1 MPILRSDQEWAE
13 YLHTHPEAHILQTP
27 AWGKFKQS
35 FGWHP
40 AYVVCESCGA
50 QVLFRKLP
58 LGLSIG
64 YIPKGPLGHS
74 WEKLVPDLDRL
85 CRKMHAIH
93 LVIEPDLWELTPQA
107 DIFYHLEGFH
117 FEEHTIQPRRTIKID
132 LLDDEEQILAGM
144 KQKTRYN
151 IRLAEKK
158 DIQVRE
164 SHDLDTFYELMQAT
178 AKRDGFS
185 VHHPSYY
192 KEAYSLFSPL
202 GQCVLLEATYQDQ
215 PLAALMAFACGDRAW
230 YFYGASTEKERQ
242 RMPTYLLQWEAM
254 RWAKARGC
262 ATYDLWGVPDHDEA
276 YLEEHFQERSNGLWG
291 VYRFKRGFG
300 GRLVRSVPA
309 AVKVYHPL
317 LYLLYAWYNS
327 RRSASQAQV

>member
-117 FEEHTIQPRRTIKID
+117 FEEHTIQPRHPGQGITRPGYVLRID
-132 LLDDEEQILAGM
+132 ASHR
-144 KQKTRYN
+144 QK
-151 IRLAEKK
+151 
-158 DIQVRE
+158 
-164 SHDLDTFYELMQAT
+164 
-178 AKRDGFS
+178 GW
-185 VHHPSYY
+185 
-192 KEAYSLFSPL
+192 LF
-202 GQCVLLEATYQDQ
+202 
-215 PLAALMAFACGDRAW
+215 
-230 YFYGASTEKERQ
+230 GASSFI
-242 RMPTYLLQWEAM
+242 L
-254 RWAKARGC
+254 
-262 ATYDLWGVPDHDEA
+262 
-276 YLEEHFQERSNGLWG
+276 
-291 VYRFKRGFG
+291 
-300 GRLVRSVPA
+300 
-309 AVKVYHPL
+309 
-317 LYLLYAWYNS
+317 
-327 RRSASQAQV
+327 